1 MAANVQDVFMLFGD
15 SITQLGWRANTF
27 AQRLACAYV
36 RKIDI
41 INRGLSGYNTEW
53 AIPIFEQTF
62 AKQQEQQHVPK
73 VRLLTIWFGANDAAV
88 QPSRQHVPL
97 PKFISNLTR
106 LIHTITSP
114 DSQHYSPIT
123 RIILITPPP
132 VNTHQWEIYLHSR
145 DPPTVLDRH
154 FETTRKYAEAVMD
167 VGAHENLPVIDA
179 WNLLYN
185 AAGKNEADLDQYLE
199 DGLHLTAAAYDIMYE
214 ALMNTIGE
222 EYPELQVDQLKDV
235 FPSWE

>member
-1 MAANVQDVFMLFGD
+1 
-15 SITQLGWRANTF
+15 
-27 AQRLACAYV
+27 
-36 RKIDI
+36 
-41 INRGLSGYNTEW
+41 
-53 AIPIFEQTF
+53 
-62 AKQQEQQHVPK
+62 
-73 VRLLTIWFGANDAAV
+73 
-88 QPSRQHVPL
+88 
-97 PKFISNLTR
+97 
-106 LIHTITSP
+106 
-114 DSQHYSPIT
+114 
-123 RIILITPPP
+123 
-132 VNTHQWEIYLHSR
+132 
-145 DPPTVLDRH
+145 
-154 FETTRKYAEAVMD
+154 MD